1 MWEDSTGLGIILK
14 TQHTQKKHLMRIQ
27 VNASSKQILFGQIA
41 MLFLNPN
48 NLSCPLTL

>member
-1 MWEDSTGLGIILK
+1 
-14 TQHTQKKHLMRIQ
+14 MRIQ

-48 NLSCPLTL
+48 NLSCPNPVNPKSD